1 LGANYLG
8 MVRRLLC
15 PRDGATLWPILA
27 TTTNYVHHGRIPC
40 SLMVPTPST
49 GTGEPLSP
57 FDSGTDGTS
66 GELIC
71 SGTHL
76 PFSQRQLPLSL
87 SSVVGMTRTQGFLR
101 ARAWGPFLLRMRGD
115 SADSA
120 PRFRLVPLAIDAGF
134 VSIERK
140 VLTRWPPMIIAEAS
154 LRASPQ

>member
-1 LGANYLG
+1 VANSSDGDKLRAPRTDSLLANGSYTFNGHWRTTESLRFG
-8 MVRRLLC
+8 HRWYQRRVDMQRHPPPLF
-15 PRDGATLWPILA
+15 
-27 TTTNYVHHGRIPC
+27 
-40 SLMVPTPST
+40 PTAAPS
-49 GTGEPLSP
+49 
-57 FDSGTDGTS
+57 
-66 GELIC
+66 
-71 SGTHL
+71 
-76 PFSQRQLPLSL
+76 LSL
-87 SSVVGMTRTQGFLR
+87 SSAVGMTRTQGFLR